1 MHTIIIIITD
11 TDLKNTYYRYM
22 HVVHVVHVGVQIE
35 DGLLG
40 LLGFSQM
47 LNLVL

>member
-1 MHTIIIIITD
+1 MRTIIITD

-22 HVVHVVHVGVQIE
+22 HVGVQIE
-35 DGLLG
+35 DDLLG
-40 LLGFSQM
+40 LLGFSQR